1 MTRGSD
7 VHGVIACGLLLLLA
21 CACSR
26 RAPGSES
33 SSEPSG
39 AGLSAASG
47 TASTGGRPV
56 LVAVELEAEDPMSGG
71 QFVLVR
77 NPSGTTIDLGCWGI
91 RPDASEAPMVV
102 PGSLSLPSGATARL
116 FVPLADAGRVQLV
129 DPGGLVI
136 DGTPRISDTAHD
148 DRIWFRTAGGWRFGR
163 LDDPLQDV
171 TDTTLQPPTAQT
183 C

>member
-7 VHGVIACGLLLLLA
+7 IHGVIACGLLLLLA

-33 SSEPSG
+33 TSEPSG
-39 AGLSAASG
+39 EGLPSSSA
-47 TASTGGRPV
+47 ASTGGRPV

-77 NPSGTTIDLGCWGI
+77 NPSGTTIDLDCWGV

-102 PGSLSLPSGATARL
+102 PQSLPLRSGATARL
-116 FVPLADAGRVQLV
+116 FVPLVDAGRVQLV
-129 DPGGLVI
+129 DPGGLVV